1 MTEKKSEELAF
12 LTYQKDTSFIEL
24 KSSVQIFPII
34 LQNHREVLIHLDR
47 PPNNVAIKN
56 LYEEGGIKMK
66 SIGGNKVEILSEDPA
81 YCIPYFNRFFLKM
94 TKKDGGDFTKPKTQ
108 AHQLAWIKNHR
119 GLRIEEEVIK
129 SGLLA
134 VNISSV
140 EGSSSAD
147 EDELEDV
154 IGGTIHTYVR
164 AYDLDLKNIVRVK
177 VAHHHREITEPD
189 NVKWRKATGK
199 SEMDTEEGDLRRREN
214 YNIIQD
220 LYLAIIE
227 NLDGVLVKGK
237 ECTKE
242 NRDDWVAAIPFNWM
256 YLVVGQAFRG
266 TQLKN

>member
-1 MTEKKSEELAF
+1 MVKEKVAAPSF
-12 LTYQKDTSFIEL
+12 LTYGEDKPLIEL
-24 KSSVQIFPII
+24 KSSVQVFPII
-34 LQNHREVLIHLDR
+34 LQNSREVLIHLER
-47 PPNNVAIKN
+47 PKDNVPIKN

-66 SIGGNKVEILSEDPA
+66 SIGGNKVEITSEDLS
-81 YCIPYFNRFFLKM
+81 YCVPYFKRFLSKM
-94 TKKDGGDFTKPKTQ
+94 TKSDGADFKKPKGKE
-108 AHQLAWIKNHR
+108 AQLSWIGNHR

-129 SGLLA
+129 GGLLN

-140 EGSSSAD
+140 DGSSSMD
-147 EDELEDV
+147 EDELEDD
-154 IGGTIHTYVR
+154 IGGAINTYVR
-164 AYDLDLKNIVRVK
+164 AYDSNQKKVVRVP

-227 NLDGVLVKGK
+227 SLDGVLVYGVACSEK
-237 ECTKE
+237 
-242 NRDDWVAAIPFNWM
+242 NRDDWVKSIPFNWM

-266 TQLKN
+266 TQIKN